1 MRIDLPQK
9 LARNEVVQLDAS
21 LGHALIMMNRSP
33 SIEFGHRPSAL
44 AFMLNALRPHR
55 GLRSA
60 GGFPAIIVRWRRHRI
75 DRSQLL
81 DFLQLTGLRAD
92 ASLPIIYPH
101 VFGFRLQMVV
111 LTHPTFP
118 IPIWSALQVRN
129 HLHQHRP
136 IPLDSVMDLETHVA
150 GHRILEKGVE
160 VDLRT
165 IVSVGADPIW
175 ESLNT
180 FYYRGRFG
188 QPEAVSPVSQSPEI
202 PAPIVAEW
210 HVPSGVG
217 WRFARMTGD
226 YNGIHRWH
234 WYARL
239 LGFQRAFFHPQM
251 IAGQCLSHLPVPD
264 PEKPQCLD
272 LWLKGPV
279 YFNSDVSLR
288 AATMENVTV
297 FALTLRGDER
307 PVILG
312 RWCGADP
319 QTVATTALVESHS

>member
-1 MRIDLPQK
+1 
-9 LARNEVVQLDAS
+9 
-21 LGHALIMMNRSP
+21 MMNTRLSV
-33 SIEFGHRPSAL
+33 EFDHRPSAL
-44 AFMLNALRPHR
+44 AFMLNALRPRR

-60 GGFPAIIVRWRRHRI
+60 GGFPPIVVRWRKHRV

-136 IPLDSVMDLETHVA
+136 IPVDSVMNLETRVA
-150 GHRILEKGVE
+150 SHRILEKEAE
-160 VDLRT
+160 VDLHT
-165 IVSVGADPIW
+165 TVSVGVDLMW

-188 QPEAVSPVSQSPEI
+188 QPEAAAPLSNSPGI
-202 PAPIVAEW
+202 PAPIVAAW

-217 WRFARMTGD
+217 WRFAGMTGD

-239 LGFQRAFFHPQM
+239 GGFQQAFSHPQM
-251 IAGQCLSHLPVPD
+251 IAGQCMSHLPVPD
-264 PEKPQCLD
+264 PDKPQCLD

-297 FALTLRGDER
+297 FALTSRGDER

-312 RWCGADP
+312 RWCGADR
-319 QTVATTALVESHS
+319 QTMTSISVDEPRR

>member
-1 MRIDLPQK
+1 M
-9 LARNEVVQLDAS
+9 NTS
-21 LGHALIMMNRSP
+21 L
-33 SIEFGHRPSAL
+33 SIEFDHCPSAL
-44 AFMLNALRPHR
+44 AFMLNALRPSP

-60 GGFPAIIVRWRRHRI
+60 GCFPPIIVRWRKHRV

-92 ASLPIIYPH
+92 ASLPMIYPH

-118 IPIWSALQVRN
+118 IPIWRALQIRN
-129 HLHQHRP
+129 HLVQHRS
-136 IPLDSVMDLETHVA
+136 IPLDSALDLETCVA
-150 GHRILEKGVE
+150 GQRILEKGAE

-165 IVSVGADPIW
+165 TVSVGAERMW

-188 QPEAVSPVSQSPEI
+188 RPETASTLSNSPQI
-202 PAPIVAEW
+202 PTPIVAQW
-210 HVPSGVG
+210 HLPSGVG

-239 LGFQRAFFHPQM
+239 SGFQQAFFHPQM
-251 IAGQCLSHLPVPD
+251 VAGQCMSHLPAPD
-264 PEKPQCLD
+264 PEKPQRLD

-279 YFNSDVSLR
+279 YFNSVVSLR
-288 AATMENVTV
+288 AATVENVTA

-312 RWCGADP
+312 RWGSADL
-319 QTVATTALVESHS
+319 QTMASISVDEPRR